1 MTYQEVKKLI
11 QKGKIGIIPGWK
23 GYLKWDYSSSELYFV
38 NNNYRLSQREL
49 EQKINTRNDLY
60 YII

>member
-1 MTYQEVKKLI
+1 MIYQEIKNLV
-11 QKGKIGIIPGWK
+11 QKGKTGIIPGWK
-23 GYLKWDYSSSELYFV
+23 GYLKWDYNSNELYFV
-38 NNNYRLSQREL
+38 NGNYRLSQHEL